1 MRFFTNS
8 LNIILCL
15 IMFSFFYYVTRY
27 TPFHSDDFAYTLV
40 GLDFET
46 HLKHYLN
53 WSGRFIADYISPL
66 LLLPK
71 SHIFAAIIRSSV
83 ALFTVILIFKIAFN
97 HLSENKISKTF
108 FAIIIFSLFFNYYPT
123 LGNGILWIVGSSNY
137 LFTSF
142 FAILFLF
149 QLLRLN
155 KHSNWFSIILCIITA
170 FPAGLSSEFMALFL
184 SMFFGIY
191 FFTTK
196 KIEKRKLLFIGISL
210 AVGAM
215 ILVFAPGNNVRL
227 HSGSFEQYLNR
238 SFFEKIYFFVQ
249 FGLKWSLSQLK
260 IPMILGI
267 ILIFANLIFCHKL
280 DKRAI
285 VFYILGVINVLLF
298 FLSPYISQRALII
311 PFIIFLLSIACS
323 FSSLEKILF
332 CDKFKFDKLNI
343 ILLAFCIVEFSFFL
357 VHYVSIATSVKATY
371 YQQSYREKLI
381 KDNLNQPLV
390 EIPNFYWIDEYKFGD
405 QIDYYFNPV
414 SMGIYFGSKSKIEEK
429 NISFDY
435 SALISGDKSHAE
447 STDSVNADIYTKR
460 YKVINKSTFVIELD
474 TSNYSKALNKLVLI
488 DEIGNSETLYLT
500 NENSYENNLNNKIY
514 YGITKK
520 FLIKNV
526 KIVIFNDREFVLSNQ
541 LRL

>member
-1 MRFFTNS
+1 MF
-8 LNIILCL
+8 L
-15 IMFSFFYYVTRY
+15 IFYYITRY
-27 TPFHSDDFAYTLV
+27 TPFHSDDFAYALF
-40 GLDFET
+40 GLQFEP

-53 WSGRFIADYISPL
+53 WSGRFVADYISPL

-71 SHIFAAIIRSSV
+71 SHIFAAVVRSCV
-83 ALFTVILIFKIAFN
+83 ASFTVILIFKIAFN
-97 HLSENKISKTF
+97 HLSENKISKTI
-108 FAIIIFSLFFNYYPT
+108 FAIITFSLFFDYYPS
-123 LGNGILWIVGSSNY
+123 LGHGILWIVGSSNY

-170 FPAGLSSEFMALFL
+170 FPAGLSSEFMAVFL
-184 SMFFGIY
+184 SMFFVIY

-196 KIEKRKLLFIGISL
+196 KIEKRMLLLIGISL

-215 ILVFAPGNNVRL
+215 LLVFAPGNNVRL

-238 SFFEKIYFFVQ
+238 SFLEKISYFVQ
-249 FGLKWSLSQLK
+249 FQYGLKWCLLQLR
-260 IPMILGI
+260 IPMILGF
-267 ILIFANLIFCHKL
+267 ILILANFFFCHKV

-285 VFYILGVINVLLF
+285 SFYILGVFNVLLF
-298 FLSPYISQRALII
+298 FLSPYIAQRALII
-311 PFIIFLLSIACS
+311 PFIIFLLSITSS
-323 FSSLEKILF
+323 FSSLDKILF

-343 ILLAFCIVEFSFFL
+343 ILLVVCIVVFSSFL
-357 VHYVSIATSVKATY
+357 IHYACVATSVKSTY

-390 EIPNFYWIDEYKFGD
+390 YIPNFYWIDEYKFGD
-405 QIDYYFNPV
+405 QIDYYFNPG
-414 SMGIYFGSKSKIEEK
+414 SMGQYLGTRSKIEEK

-435 SALISGDKSHAE
+435 SAIIRGDNSHAE
-447 STDSVNADIYTKR
+447 STDNVSADIYTRR
-460 YKVINKSTFVIELD
+460 YKVINRSTFVIEFD
-474 TSNYSKALNKLVLI
+474 NSCCSRSLNKLVLI
-488 DEIGNSETLYLT
+488 DEIGNSETLYLSNT
-500 NENSYENNLNNKIY
+500 NIYVDTLNNKVY

-526 KIVIFNDREFVLSNQ
+526 KIVIFNDREFVLSNI

>member
-27 TPFHSDDFAYTLV
+27 TPFHSDDFAYALV
-40 GLDFET
+40 GLEFEP

-66 LLLPK
+66 LLLPR
-71 SHIFAAIIRSSV
+71 SHIFAAVIRSFV
-83 ALFTVILIFKIAFN
+83 ASFTVILIFKIAFN
-97 HLSENKISKTF
+97 HLSENKISKTI
-108 FAIIIFSLFFNYYPT
+108 FAIIIFSLFFDYYPS
-123 LGNGILWIVGSSNY
+123 LGHGILWIVGSSNY

-155 KHSNWFSIILCIITA
+155 KQSNWFSIILCIITA
-170 FPAGLSSEFMALFL
+170 FPAGLSSEFMAIFL
-184 SMFFGIY
+184 SMFFGVY

-196 KIEKRKLLFIGISL
+196 IIEKRKLLFIGISL
-210 AVGAM
+210 GLGAM
-215 ILVFAPGNNVRL
+215 LLVFAPGNNVRL

-238 SFFEKIYFFVQ
+238 SFFEKICYFVQ
-249 FGLKWSLSQLK
+249 YGLKWCLFQLK
-260 IPMILGI
+260 IPMIFGF
-267 ILIFANLIFCHKL
+267 ILIFANFFFCHKL

-285 VFYILGVINVLLF
+285 LFYVLGLINVLLF
-298 FLSPYISQRALII
+298 FLSPYIAQRALII
-311 PFIIFLLSIACS
+311 PFVIFLLSIACS

-381 KDNLNQPLV
+381 KDNLNLPLV

-405 QIDYYFNPV
+405 QIDYFYPG

-435 SALISGDKSHAE
+435 SALIRGDNSHAE
-447 STDSVNADIYTKR
+447 STDRVNADIYTKR
-460 YKVINKSTFVIELD
+460 YKVINKSTFIIELD
-474 TSNYSKALNKLVLI
+474 TSKYSKTLNKLVLI

-500 NENSYENNLNNKIY
+500 NENLYEDNLNNKIY

-526 KIVIFNDREFVLSNQ
+526 KIVIFNDREFLLSNQ
-541 LRL
+541 LRV